1 MKKIIIFQLIAVVL
15 LMGCTTTQKGAT
27 MGTIAGATVA
37 GIVGHQT
44 GHAAEAATI
53 GGVIGGFGGYLV
65 GDKMK
70 TKFCP
75 ISGKSY
81 DESVIFCPIHGVE
94 LKHKQKS

>member
-1 MKKIIIFQLIAVVL
+1 MKKVITVIL
-15 LMGCTTTQKGAT
+15 LLLVFLSGCTTTQKAAT
-27 MGTIAGATVA
+27 MGTIAGSTVA

-44 GHAAEAATI
+44 GHASEAATI
-53 GGVIGGFGGYLV
+53 GGVIGGVGGYLI

-81 DESVIFCPIHGVE
+81 DESVIYCPVHGVE
-94 LKHKQKS
+94 LKRKRK

>member
-1 MKKIIIFQLIAVVL
+1 MKKIMVLQLIALVT

-53 GGVIGGFGGYLV
+53 GGVIGGLGGYLI
-65 GDKMK
+65 GDKIK
-70 TKFCP
+70 SKFCP
-75 ISGKSY
+75 ISGRGY
-81 DESVIFCPIHGVE
+81 DESIIFCPIHGVE
-94 LKHKQKS
+94 LKHRQKG